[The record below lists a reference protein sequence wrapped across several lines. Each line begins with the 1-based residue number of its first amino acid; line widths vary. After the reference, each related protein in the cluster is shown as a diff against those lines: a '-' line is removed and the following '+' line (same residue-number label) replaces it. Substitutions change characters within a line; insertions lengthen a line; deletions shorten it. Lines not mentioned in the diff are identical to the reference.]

1 MNRKPLIPGMT
12 FESDTEYYAD
22 KKEYH
27 IYPSGDF
34 REIHVWWTFMNTA
47 GTPLRAAFVLDH
59 VKNVT
64 VDLCGA
70 KLIFHGRIMPFA
82 VFDCENVR
90 FRNFSIDYDRP
101 FYTQGTVLSSE
112 PGKIVLDIPK
122 EFGFRVEGH
131 DLIAVSDT
139 WEHRLT
145 DGDMLLRCFDPV
157 TKKPSSHS
165 DTILALVG
173 DEIHPRPN
181 PPLPIHHL
189 YAEQGEG
196 RTLTLTGLPDH
207 FRPLP
212 GEILAMTHED
222 RRKEG
227 FLLERDTDTA
237 FENIRLLHIGAMGI
251 VANLCHNITADG
263 FAMYLDGETG
273 SRIITVNAD
282 SFHCFHCSGLIRLEN
297 CRFENMLDDAV
308 NIHGNYLV
316 LAETADGG
324 KTFVFENRAASLLDM
339 EYLRPGDRV
348 TVYRQN
354 TQEIRAELTVSE
366 AVYEPGQTK
375 RMRVTFTET
384 PACAL
389 EAGDILESCR
399 MPEIEIRNCVSK
411 CMGGFRISSGRRV
424 LIEQCRFETAGFSV
438 AFTGDMNYWYE
449 NGPVRDVTVRNCEF
463 IDCGA
468 PVATYCGFR
477 KTEAAPYY
485 HKNLVFENNTIRSSR
500 SCVLNLSDMD
510 GIVYRNNTFIPL
522 EDRPSPAGEHVVL
535 HSCDHVTI
543 E

>member
-1 MNRKPLIPGMT
+1 MNRKPLIPGMR
-12 FESDTEYYAD
+12 FESDTEYYAQSS
-22 KKEYH
+22 EYH
-27 IYPSGDF
+27 IYPSDDF
-34 REIHVWWTFMNTA
+34 EEIHVWWTFMNTA
-47 GTPLRAAFVLDH
+47 GTPLRAAFVLRH
-59 VKNVT
+59 VKNVII
-64 VDLCGA
+64 DLGGA
-70 KLIFHGRIMPFA
+70 KLVFHGRIMPFA
-82 VFDCENVR
+82 VFDCENIS

-112 PGKIVLDIPK
+112 PGNVVLEVPE

-145 DGDMLLRCFDPV
+145 DGDMLFRCFDAE
-157 TKKPSSHS
+157 TRKPSSHS
-165 DTILALVG
+165 DVILALVG

-189 YAEQGEG
+189 YAEKGENN
-196 RTLTLTGLPDH
+196 TLILTGLPDS

-227 FLLERDTDTA
+227 FLLERDTDTY

-251 VANLCHNITADG
+251 VANLCHNITANG
-263 FAMYLDGETG
+263 FAMYLDEETG

-316 LAETADGG
+316 LAESSGDG
-324 KTFVFENRAASLLDM
+324 KSCVFENRAASLLDM
-339 EYLRPGDRV
+339 EYLLPGDRV
-348 TVYRQN
+348 TIYRQN
-354 TQEIRAELTVSE
+354 TQEIKADLTVSS

-375 RMRVTFTET
+375 RMKVVF
-384 PACAL
+384 A
-389 EAGDILESCR
+389 EAPDCTLDPGDILESRR
-399 MPEIEIRNCVSK
+399 MPEIEIVNCVSR
-411 CMGGFRISSGRRV
+411 CMNGFRISSGRKV
-424 LIEQCRFETAGFSV
+424 LIEKCLFETSGFSV

-463 IDCGA
+463 VGCGI

-477 KTEAAPYY
+477 KTEKAPYY
-485 HKNLVFENNTIRSSR
+485 HKNLVFENNTIRSGN
-500 SCVLNLSDMD
+500 SCVVNLSDMD
-510 GIVYRNNTFIPL
+510 GVVYRHNTFIPS
-522 EDRPSPAGEHVVL
+522 EGGKYPAGEHAVL
-535 HSCDHVTI
+535 HNCDHVTI